1 MQICSWAKT
10 FFFALFFS
18 KLFVFANGADD
29 YLSTQLRVQELFA
42 KFESSVVRVKATREQ
57 EVKGKTKRLLKM
69 GSGFFASKN
78 GHVLT
83 TGLLPNAD
91 RVWIEYNKEYYLA
104 ETLGSDSLCNLSLL
118 KTFKKPE
125 SFNFISFSKS
135 D

>member
-83 TGLLPNAD
+83 
-91 RVWIEYNKEYYLA
+91 
-104 ETLGSDSLCNLSLL
+104 S
-118 KTFKKPE
+118 FKKKL
-125 SFNFISFSKS
+125 FN
-135 D
+135 